1 MNRPTSTLPPPKKN
15 KQENT
20 MKQVKELNKAV
31 HDLKM
36 EIETIKK
43 TQIEPTLLV
52 ENLGKMS
59 GTT

>member
-1 MNRPTSTLPPPKKN
+1 
-15 KQENT
+15 